1 MTLMNPVT
9 VFLRTLLKSSAIFI
23 GATAIFL
30 HPALEWRGT
39 AVDRTAVGA
48 QQGAREAAV
57 AGLIALLKDPEPGVR
72 AQAADTLAQL
82 EAHDAVDAL
91 IAAVKDTNTDVRR
104 HVVDALGEI
113 GDAKALDALT
123 RALKDDDAG
132 VRRHAA
138 AAIAEVSGNGTGPRP
153 HPHPHPHP
161 HPLPVRAGVR

>member
-1 MTLMNPVT
+1 MSPFT
-9 VFLRTLLKSSAIFI
+9 VFFRTLLKSSAIFI
-23 GATAIFL
+23 GTAAIFL
-30 HPALEWRGT
+30 HPSLEWRGT
-39 AVDRTAVGA
+39 AVDRTTVGA

-57 AGLIALLKDPEPGVR
+57 AGLIALLKDSEPGVR
-72 AQAADTLAQL
+72 AQAADTLAEL

-91 IAAVKDTNTDVRR
+91 IAAVTDPNADVRR

-123 RALKDDDAG
+123 RALKDEDAG

-138 AAIAEVSGNGTGPRP
+138 AAIAEVSGDGTGP

-161 HPLPVRAGVR
+161 HVAPVRGGVR

>member
-1 MTLMNPVT
+1 
-9 VFLRTLLKSSAIFI
+9 
-23 GATAIFL
+23 
-30 HPALEWRGT
+30 
-39 AVDRTAVGA
+39 
-48 QQGAREAAV
+48 
-57 AGLIALLKDPEPGVR
+57 
-72 AQAADTLAQL
+72 
-82 EAHDAVDAL
+82 
-91 IAAVKDTNTDVRR
+91 
-104 HVVDALGEI
+104 VVDALGEI